1 VSGQSVSIHVVGF
14 GMYGVLSATRPAAQ
28 YAPCASSS
36 TQVFPDQSD
45 SRERGYFDVEL
56 GVMMR
61 LRETVGFV

>member
-1 VSGQSVSIHVVGF
+1 
-14 GMYGVLSATRPAAQ
+14 MYGVLSATRPAAQ

-45 SRERGYFDVEL
+45 SRERRYFDVEL